1 MNLLLA
7 TRNKDKIKEIKEILK
22 DLDIEIISAYDIP
35 GMPDVIE
42 DRETIKGNAIKK
54 AIECA
59 VFSGMLTL
67 ADDTGLFV
75 DALDGKPGV
84 HAARFAGENCTY
96 KDNRDKMLR
105 EMEGKTNRKAQF
117 RTVVAFASLE
127 ELIETAQGKI
137 DGTITE
143 SEIGTGGFG
152 YDPIFR
158 ADETGKTFGEMSE
171 KEKNKISHR
180 GRAFRNM
187 IPVIVTHTSGLRKVS
202 KTEL

>member
-22 DLDIEIISAYDIP
+22 DLDVKILSASDIP

-42 DRETIKGNAIKK
+42 DKDTIKGNAIKK

-59 VFSGMLTL
+59 TFSGMLTL

-84 HAARFAGENCTY
+84 YASRYAGENCSY
-96 KDNRDKMLR
+96 KDNRDKMLF
-105 EMEGKTNRKAQF
+105 EMTGKTNRKAQF
-117 RTVVAFASLE
+117 HTVVAFASPDG
-127 ELIETAQGKI
+127 LIDTTQGKV

-152 YDPIFR
+152 YDAIFR
-158 ADETGKTFGEMSE
+158 ANKTGKTFGEMNE
-171 KEKNKISHR
+171 KEKNEISHR

-187 IPVIVTHTSGLRKVS
+187 IPNLEKYITNPVPAGL
-202 KTEL
+202 

>member
-1 MNLLLA
+1 MKLLLA

-22 DLDIEIISAYDIP
+22 DLNIEIISAYDFP

-42 DRETIKGNAIKK
+42 DKDTIEENAIKK
-54 AIECA
+54 AEECTA
-59 VFSGMLTL
+59 FSGMLTL

-84 HAARFAGENCTY
+84 HAARFAGENCSY

-105 EMEGKTNRKAQF
+105 EMTGKTNRKAQF
-117 RTVVAFASLE
+117 RTFVAFASPE
-127 ELIETAQGKI
+127 GLIDTALGKV

-143 SEIGTGGFG
+143 NEIGTGGFG

-180 GRAFRNM
+180 GRAFRKV
-187 IPVIVTHTSGLRKVS
+187 IPVIVKHKNMSFCLPICS
-202 KTEL
+202 

>member
-1 MNLLLA
+1 MKLLLA

-22 DLDIEIISAYDIP
+22 DLDVKILSASDIH

-42 DRETIKGNAIKK
+42 DKDTIKGNAIKK

-59 VFSGMLTL
+59 AFSGMLTL

-84 HAARFAGENCTY
+84 YASRYAGENCSY
-96 KDNRDKMLR
+96 KDNRDKMLH
-105 EMEGKTNRKAQF
+105 EMTGKTDRKAQF
-117 RTVVAFASLE
+117 RTVVAFASPDG
-127 ELIETAQGKI
+127 LIDTAQGKV

-152 YDPIFR
+152 YDSIFR
-158 ADETGKTFGEMSE
+158 ADETGRTFGEMSE
-171 KEKNKISHR
+171 KEKNIISHR

-187 IPVIVTHTSGLRKVS
+187 MLVIVMHTS
-202 KTEL
+202 

>member
-22 DLDIEIISAYDIP
+22 DLDVKILSAYDISE
-35 GMPDVIE
+35 MPDVIE
-42 DRETIKGNAIKK
+42 DKDTIKGNAIKK

-59 VFSGMLTL
+59 AFSGMLTL

-84 HAARFAGENCTY
+84 RAARFAGENCSY

-105 EMEGKTNRKAQF
+105 EMGGKTNRKAQF
-117 RTVVAFASLE
+117 RTAVAFASPKR
-127 ELIETAQGKI
+127 LIDTAQGEI

-143 SEIGTGGFG
+143 SEIGAGGFG

-158 ADETGKTFGEMSE
+158 VDETGKTFGEMRE

-187 IPVIVTHTSGLRKVS
+187 IPLIVTYTS
-202 KTEL
+202 

>member
-1 MNLLLA
+1 MKLLLA

-22 DLDIEIISAYDIP
+22 DLNIEIISAYDFP

-42 DRETIKGNAIKK
+42 DKDTIEENAIKK
-54 AIECA
+54 AEECTA
-59 VFSGMLTL
+59 FSGMLTL

-84 HAARFAGENCTY
+84 HAARFAGENCSY

-105 EMEGKTNRKAQF
+105 EMTGKTNRKAQF
-117 RTVVAFASLE
+117 RTFVAFASPE
-127 ELIETAQGKI
+127 GLIDTALGKV

-143 SEIGTGGFG
+143 NEIGTGGFG

-158 ADETGKTFGEMSE
+158 ADETGKTFG
-171 KEKNKISHR
+171 
-180 GRAFRNM
+180 
-187 IPVIVTHTSGLRKVS
+187 
-202 KTEL
+202 

>member
-1 MNLLLA
+1 MKLLLA

-22 DLDIEIISAYDIP
+22 DLNLEIISAFDIP
-35 GMPDVIE
+35 AMPDVVE
-42 DRETIKGNAIKK
+42 DRDTIKGNAIKK

-59 VFSGMLTL
+59 AFSGMLTL

-75 DALDGKPGV
+75 DVLEEKPGV

-96 KDNRDKMLR
+96 KDNRQKMLR
-105 EMEGKTNRKAQF
+105 EMTGKTNRKAQF
-117 RTVVAFASLE
+117 RTVVAFASPQG
-127 ELIETAQGKI
+127 LIDIALGKI

-152 YDPIFR
+152 YDAIFR
-158 ADETGKTFGEMSE
+158 ADETGRTFGEMCE

-187 IPVIVTHTSGLRKVS
+187 IPVIVTHTL
-202 KTEL
+202 

>member
-22 DLDIEIISAYDIP
+22 DLDMEIISAYDVS

-42 DRETIKGNAIKK
+42 DKDTIKGNAIKK

-59 VFSGMLTL
+59 AFSGMLTL

-75 DALDGKPGV
+75 EALDGKPGV
-84 HAARFAGENCTY
+84 HAARFAGENCSY
-96 KDNRDKMLR
+96 KDNRDKMLH
-105 EMEGKTNRKAQF
+105 EMTDKTNRKAQF
-117 RTVVAFASLE
+117 RTVVAFASPE
-127 ELIETAQGKI
+127 ELIDTAQGKI

-152 YDPIFR
+152 YDAIFR

-171 KEKNKISHR
+171 NEKNKISHR
-180 GRAFRNM
+180 GRAFRKI
-187 IPVIVTHTSGLRKVS
+187 IPVIVAHTSGLRKIS